1 MKAMWRMIILTV
13 SMMWSAAVLNAQSQD
28 EWKVISA
35 LVGEDV
41 ENMNEHEVE
50 RLQALLVRP
59 VRINTATLT
68 RLVDSGLFTRYQAA
82 SLIDYRNRSGA
93 VMSFMELATIDGFG
107 QEFTD
112 RIRPFL
118 CLDMPAS
125 GAGER
130 VRSEALLRTT
140 FKNKDGK
147 LRYSYD
153 SRYDVEMGER
163 IGAAIGISRS
173 LDARRARPDIM
184 SGGFQCQVRTRI
196 GVVEWIEH
204 QFLEFS
210 FCLYETFIRPHIVI
224 IPDWKICIYRTGG

>member
-118 CLDMPAS
+118 DKVGDIWMDNAQDWRFGQLMYNFIC
-125 GAGER
+125 
-130 VRSEALLRTT
+130 
-140 FKNKDGK
+140 
-147 LRYSYD
+147 
-153 SRYDVEMGER
+153 EMGDPFYWEEEDFL
-163 IGAAIGISRS
+163 AKLEEYFAPKE
-173 LDARRARPDIM
+173 DK
-184 SGGFQCQVRTRI
+184 QC
-196 GVVEWIEH
+196 
-204 QFLEFS
+204 
-210 FCLYETFIRPHIVI
+210 
-224 IPDWKICIYRTGG
+224 